1 MVILV
6 LNCGSSSIKYQVIDM
21 NDASSEL
28 LAKGIVERIGLPE
41 GDLTHKPEGDLT
53 HKPVGK
59 DKFELRQPIP
69 DHTTG
74 ISLVMQALTD
84 PEHGV
89 IASLDEVKAVGHRV
103 AHGGEFFPQSCL
115 VDDDVKRKIASL
127 CQIAPLHNP
136 ASLQGIEAIETVLP
150 GVRQVTVFDTSFHQT
165 IPAVNYMFALPYA
178 YYEKY
183 RVRKYGFHGTS
194 HKYVARVGAE
204 LAGLDPD
211 RSKIVTCHVGNGASV
226 TAVMNGKSFDTSMG
240 FSPLDGLVMGTRCG
254 QVDASAITFI
264 GEKEGMT
271 FAQIDEMMNKK
282 SGVLGI
288 TGLSSDMRDIDR
300 AYDEGNERAILARDM
315 HYGRVKKFV
324 GQYAA
329 EMGGLDMIVFT
340 GGVGENSDELREF
353 VCSGLEFMGVEFDS
367 AANKGVRGEDKIL
380 STPASKVKVAV
391 ITTNEELMI
400 ATDTYN
406 LVK

>member
-1 MVILV
+1 
-6 LNCGSSSIKYQVIDM
+6 M

-28 LAKGIVERIGLPE
+28 LAKGIVERIGL
-41 GDLTHKPEGDLT
+41 PEGDLT

>member
-1 MVILV
+1 MVLLV

-21 NDASSEL
+21 ETASSKL
-28 LAKGIVERIGLPE
+28 LAKGIVERIGLAE
-41 GDLTHKPEGDLT
+41 GDLV

-59 DKFELRQPIP
+59 EKFELRQPIP

-74 ISLVMQALTD
+74 ISLVMEALTD
-84 PEHGV
+84 PTHGV

-103 AHGGEFFPQSCL
+103 AHGGEFFPASCL

-127 CQIAPLHNP
+127 CQIAPLHTP

-211 RSKIVTCHVGNGASV
+211 SSKIVTCHVGNGASV

-240 FSPLDGLVMGTRCG
+240 FSPLAGLV
-254 QVDASAITFI
+254 
-264 GEKEGMT
+264 
-271 FAQIDEMMNKK
+271 
-282 SGVLGI
+282 
-288 TGLSSDMRDIDR
+288 
-300 AYDEGNERAILARDM
+300 
-315 HYGRVKKFV
+315 
-324 GQYAA
+324 
-329 EMGGLDMIVFT
+329 
-340 GGVGENSDELREF
+340 
-353 VCSGLEFMGVEFDS
+353 
-367 AANKGVRGEDKIL
+367 
-380 STPASKVKVAV
+380 
-391 ITTNEELMI
+391 
-400 ATDTYN
+400 
-406 LVK
+406 